1 MLMMVAP
8 FLSRDRDRDL
18 RRTSSASLLIIIFCS
33 SASGSGGILF
43 ASVLSSSL
51 LSTVMDLTAGPA
63 PISRSVLGMAMVFW
77 AGLAEDE
84 SRTLLAS

>member
-1 MLMMVAP
+1 MPLTLPSSMSTWTPSV
-8 FLSRDRDRDL
+8 
-18 RRTSSASLLIIIFCS
+18 SASLLIIIFCS

-77 AGLAEDE
+77 AGLAEAE